1 MRRFPRHA
9 FTLVELLVVIG
20 IIAVLISVL
29 LPALGKA
36 RESAN
41 AIKCAANL
49 RSIGQGLL
57 IYAAENKSTFPAAYY
72 YNGMAINGPVQ
83 TPDAAINGY
92 VHWSSFL
99 YSRKDSSRNGVVNAS
114 AYGMPSFMND
124 RGWDQFQCPTIE
136 KGGLPPTN
144 TYGANHDFGQV
155 NDDGD
160 NIVDFQAPR
169 CAYTVNEAIC
179 PRNKFVKNFQGAQ
192 RIYHFVRASQ
202 VRKRIGHAVGRF
214 LDANMIHACHD
225 ARQSRARLRRPE

>member
-72 YNGMAINGPVQ
+72 YNGMAINGRCRPRMPPS
-83 TPDAAINGY
+83 TATCTGPASCTAA
-92 VHWSSFL
+92 
-99 YSRKDSSRNGVVNAS
+99 RTARENGVVNAS

-124 RGWDQFQCPTIE
+124 A
-136 KGGLPPTN
+136 GG
-144 TYGANHDFGQV
+144 
-155 NDDGD
+155 
-160 NIVDFQAPR
+160 ISSSAPR
-169 CAYTVNEAIC
+169 S
-179 PRNKFVKNFQGAQ
+179 R
-192 RIYHFVRASQ
+192 RA
-202 VRKRIGHAVGRF
+202 V
-214 LDANMIHACHD
+214 C
-225 ARQSRARLRRPE
+225 RRPIPTAPITTSAR